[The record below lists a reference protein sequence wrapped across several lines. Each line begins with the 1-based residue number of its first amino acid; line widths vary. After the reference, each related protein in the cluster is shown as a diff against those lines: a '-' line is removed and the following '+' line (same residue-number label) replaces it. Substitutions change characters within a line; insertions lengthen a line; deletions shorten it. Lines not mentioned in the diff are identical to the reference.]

1 MLDQSETFTSQF
13 TGMSDVPFTYDEHV
27 ATFRRLVADINA
39 ALTRE
44 DRERLV
50 AFTALEAE
58 ANVFGIPGLEK
69 LPAIIWKRRNL
80 EMLRRKDAKKF
91 VDNATA
97 LERLLL

>member
-1 MLDQSETFTSQF
+1 MEGILMEERYLRQSE
-13 TGMSDVPFTYDEHV
+13 
-27 ATFRRLVADINA
+27 LVNA